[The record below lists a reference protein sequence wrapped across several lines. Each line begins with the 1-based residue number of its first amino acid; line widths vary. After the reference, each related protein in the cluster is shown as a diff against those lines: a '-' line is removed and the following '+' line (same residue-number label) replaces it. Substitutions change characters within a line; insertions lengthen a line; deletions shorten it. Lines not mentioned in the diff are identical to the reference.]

1 MKKMY
6 RVSASRKYTKGVLI
20 LMLVLPLLV
29 TCGQPEEDDDNYIVT
44 TDEFSPENLPEIGR
58 IFAFASDSVGYAAT
72 AILTK
77 EAGLYYRDNY
87 ILSKT
92 EDRGRTWTP
101 VWKGKGEC
109 TTLSISGGNLY
120 YVTHISDDRTTT
132 QSEIWRTGRDRI
144 APELI
149 SRFDY
154 GIYGFHVFNDSTY
167 TAGMSPYDITA
178 PKDTNLLVIT
188 GDSGKKWEKVSFPGI
203 FQGNNYLAYDGNNI
217 YAALS
222 MYNGGGRAL
231 FIKDII
237 TGKERLFPYRGLSS
251 IVASDNLFTA
261 NPSLVFREYDGE
273 SMEPI
278 SSFRWNRGYGSY
290 HPKFLIRKGHLAV
303 CVSSQFP
310 GERGKKQCIFGSID
324 GGYHWKPFLMGDDI
338 RTNILYEQGKI
349 AEIPDKDGVSIIFGR
364 GGSNLHIL
372 TLKKKQE

>member
-1 MKKMY
+1 MMK
-6 RVSASRKYTKGVLI
+6 RVYIAA
-20 LMLVLPLLV
+20 LVLPLLAM
-29 TCGQPEEDDDNYIVT
+29 CGQPEEDDDNYIVT
-44 TDEFSPENLPEIGR
+44 TDEFSPEHLPEIGR

-72 AILTK
+72 AVLTK
-77 EAGLYYRDNY
+77 EDGLYYRDNY

-167 TAGMSPYDITA
+167 TYGYHKDDNTPLG
-178 PKDTNLLVIT
+178 KDTLKITTDFGKRWRNIEMPADFDGIT
-188 GDSGKKWEKVSFPGI
+188 GLAYSKDVIYASVSDDKGI
-203 FQGNNYLAYDGNNI
+203 FLY
-217 YAALS
+217 
-222 MYNGGGRAL
+222 R
-231 FIKDII
+231 KDIV
-237 TGKERLFPYRGLSS
+237 TGEKKLFPSKFMYS
-251 IVASDNLFTA
+251 IQASDNLITTYPDMAFW
-261 NPSLVFREYDGE
+261 EYDGGT
-273 SMEPI
+273 MEII
-278 SSFRWNRGYGSY
+278 SSFRWNRGYGPY
-290 HPKFLIRKGHLAV
+290 HPANLFKKGDLV
-303 CVSSQFP
+303 ICVASQYP
-310 GERGKKQCIFGSID
+310 GEVGKKQCIFGSID

-338 RTNILYEQGKI
+338 RTIILYEQGKI